1 MKERYELPGE
11 PPCPV
16 IRRGGQADVE
26 FIRSVAEQVFSHLG
40 DYGRILPGWLA
51 HEGVVTHVAEL
62 DGRAIGYTMLGFYPV
77 ARNEYVADLLAIAV
91 APGAQ
96 GRGIGKQL
104 LEHAL
109 IEARAARRRLPV
121 RELRL
126 SVADSNMRARKLF
139 AQFGFRLMDG
149 DHGLY
154 DGGQVA
160 LHMCRK
166 L

>member
-1 MKERYELPGE
+1 MKERFDLPGG
-11 PPCPV
+11 PRPI
-16 IRRGGQADVE
+16 IRRGGLHDIDFV
-26 FIRSVAEQVFSHLG
+26 RSVAEQVFSHLG

-51 HEGVVTHVAEL
+51 HEGVVTHIAEL

-77 ARNEYVADLLAIAV
+77 ARHEYVADLLAIAI

-96 GRGIGKQL
+96 GRGVGKQL
-104 LEHAL
+104 LEHAVA
-109 IEARAARRRLPV
+109 EARAAKRRLPV

-126 SVADSNMRARKLF
+126 SVADSNTRARKLF
-139 AQFGFRLMDG
+139 AQFSFKMMDG
-149 DHGLY
+149 DRGRY

-160 LHMCRK
+160 LHMFRK